1 MRWSLVPLW
10 AASSKVYHARAAF
23 HYACWSSGEFHCTPG
38 SAEYWRDCAE
48 DRRGTAYRGGL
59 RIPPHLPDGE
69 YVLGFVWYGGYVGD
83 HHSEYGDYYDCAR
96 VRVRGGVRQAGS
108 FTPTWAPGR
117 GEFHDSCRASV
128 NRVGTCWREP
138 CKGFQG
144 GRLKPDE
151 FTDGRHPAPVPASL
165 FSPGF
170 DVAGLRPVAPIAQR
184 RRAPRAPSFNPFAS
198 VTVGA
203 PLRLAGISLLHPPS
217 AHPVWR
223 LLPSRPPPLQLPRGG
238 GGVSLSAVVSGD
250 IRAVEWYVEGR
261 RVRVERAHP
270 YTIAGDKQGRVFV
283 WRGRGRW
290 GGEGPVTVRVR
301 VVGIKG
307 RALERT
313 WHLRFYR

>member
-1 MRWSLVPLW
+1 M
-10 AASSKVYHARAAF
+10 AHAHPF
-23 HYACWSSGEFHCTPG
+23 PQT
-38 SAEYWRDCAE
+38 
-48 DRRGTAYRGGL
+48 
-59 RIPPHLPDGE
+59 
-69 YVLGFVWYGGYVGD
+69 
-83 HHSEYGDYYDCAR
+83 
-96 VRVRGGVRQAGS
+96 RQ
-108 FTPTWAPGR
+108 
-117 GEFHDSCRASV
+117 
-128 NRVGTCWREP
+128 
-138 CKGFQG
+138 
-144 GRLKPDE
+144 PDE

>member
-144 GRLKPDE
+144 GRLKWLVVRLLWRRGPTAQLLTAGRSLYVSPLPPPPPPFPSLAVCGWWHTHTPSPKPDSL
-151 FTDGRHPAPVPASL
+151 TSLPTAGTPPPCPPPSSAPALTLPAS
-165 FSPGF
+165 GR
-170 DVAGLRPVAPIAQR
+170 LRPLRSAGARRGRPASTPSRRSRLARRCGWPASPSSTPPLPIRCGGSCRPGR
-184 RRAPRAPSFNPFAS
+184 RRCSCR
-198 VTVGA
+198 GA
-203 PLRLAGISLLHPPS
+203 AG
-217 AHPVWR
+217 
-223 LLPSRPPPLQLPRGG
+223 G
-238 GGVSLSAVVSGD
+238 
-250 IRAVEWYVEGR
+250 
-261 RVRVERAHP
+261 
-270 YTIAGDKQGRVFV
+270 
-283 WRGRGRW
+283 
-290 GGEGPVTVRVR
+290 
-301 VVGIKG
+301 
-307 RALERT
+307 
-313 WHLRFYR
+313 

>member
-23 HYACWSSGEFHCTPG
+23 HYACWSSGEFRCTPG

-144 GRLKPDE
+144 GRLKV
-151 FTDGRHPAPVPASL
+151 RAQR
-165 FSPGF
+165 
-170 DVAGLRPVAPIAQR
+170 AGL
-184 RRAPRAPSFNPFAS
+184 
-198 VTVGA
+198 G
-203 PLRLAGISLLHPPS
+203 G
-217 AHPVWR
+217 
-223 LLPSRPPPLQLPRGG
+223 SR
-238 GGVSLSAVVSGD
+238 
-250 IRAVEWYVEGR
+250 VEGM
-261 RVRVERAHP
+261 
-270 YTIAGDKQGRVFV
+270 G
-283 WRGRGRW
+283 GRW
-290 GGEGPVTVRVR
+290 NGGLEGSLRTVASRQWRPWTAGAVAEL
-301 VVGIKG
+301 GG
-307 RALERT
+307 
-313 WHLRFYR
+313 